1 MESPCD
7 RRMSAA
13 RDGTVKRCGPA
24 SEEIDVSC
32 RVAFLGL
39 PQNYAERPAR
49 VEKVETH
56 FSWVFLTNGYVYK
69 LKKPLRGDGFDFST
83 AQARRRNAEAE
94 VSLNRRLAA
103 DIYLGAVPLTLA
115 GGHRL
120 AIGGKGVVVD
130 WLVKMVR
137 LSAKRMLDRRLACG
151 DWHYTDTT
159 RSPIASPGSSRRPG
173 ASRSRRWPISTAS
186 ALNAA
191 RAAVLFIPAAVPR
204 CDMPSTA
211 SCVTSRPLSA
221 AVPACCCNASRLA
234 GS

>member
-1 MESPCD
+1 
-7 RRMSAA
+7 MSAA
-13 RDGTVKRCGPA
+13 KGGTSEWRGPA
-24 SEEIDVSC
+24 PQNVDIS
-32 RVAFLGL
+32 RKVAFLAT
-39 PQNYAERPAR
+39 PRVYAEQPTG
-49 VEKVETH
+49 VEIVETH
-56 FSWVFLTNGYVYK
+56 FSWVFLTDRYVYK

-173 ASRSRRWPISTAS
+173 ASRSSRWPISTAS

-221 AVPACCCNASRLA
+221 AVPVCCCNASRLA